1 MSHKPEKD
9 GYVLEPNI
17 AKKSL
22 KLPKT
27 LDRLQPHNQSILTIL
42 ILH

>member
-9 GYVLEPNI
+9 GFVLEYDI

-27 LDRLQPHNQSILTIL
+27 LYRLQPHNQTIVKV
-42 ILH
+42 II